1 MIELSKW
8 NISEETKE
16 IYIKKMTQELQKF
29 RIMLGLSQSDIA
41 NLVGISRQTYSAIET
56 KKREMSWSTYLTLAT
71 LFSSNETTSNAF
83 FELNIFPN
91 SNSIAEGL
99 QDYSKSDE
107 PKIPLFCGTSN
118 NAVKMIQSLDE
129 KGIHALETV
138 LLLEYARCTNQSGE
152 AIIRSYN
159 GNSLSLD
166 SSREQLSAYDALMRI
181 RGSGN
186 E

>member
-71 LFSSNETTSNAF
+71 LFSSNETTSHTF

-91 SNSIAEGL
+91 SMAEGL
-99 QDYSKSDE
+99 QDYPKSDE

-118 NAVKMIQSLDE
+118 NAVKMIRSLDE

-166 SSREQLSAYDALMRI
+166 STREQLSAYDALMRI